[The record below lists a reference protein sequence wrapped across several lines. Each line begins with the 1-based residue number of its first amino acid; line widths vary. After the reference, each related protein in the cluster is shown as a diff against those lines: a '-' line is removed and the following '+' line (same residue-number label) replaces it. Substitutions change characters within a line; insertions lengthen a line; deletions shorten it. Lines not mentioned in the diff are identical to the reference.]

1 MDSYYGEISAL
12 LTALFWTVTAVA
24 FESAGKRVGSLSVNL
39 IRLVIGFLFLSVYT
53 SVSRGYFLPLD
64 AGFYEWKW
72 LFISGLI
79 GFVLGD
85 LCLFSAYVR
94 IGARVSMLIM
104 SLAPPVAALIG
115 YIFLGEIMT
124 IMQIVA
130 MVVIIIGISLVILK
144 RDRSLEKKIKFT
156 YPAVG
161 LLLAF
166 IGALG
171 QALGLVLSKYG
182 MNDYD
187 AFSATQI
194 RVIAGIMG
202 FSVIFFF
209 IGRWRN
215 VFNAVRNIP
224 ALKRI
229 TIGAIF
235 GPFLGVSFSLIAIKY
250 TSTGVAS
257 SLMAIVPVLII
268 LPSVHIFKE
277 RVTVAEIIGAVI
289 TVGGVVL
296 FFI

>member
-1 MDSYYGEISAL
+1 MESYYGEISAL

-39 IRLVIGFLFLSVYT
+39 IRLVIGFLFLGVYAYI
-53 SVSRGYFLPLD
+53 SRGYFLPLD
-64 AGFYEWKW
+64 AGYFEWKW
-72 LFISGLI
+72 LFLSGLV
-79 GFVLGD
+79 GFVIGD

-104 SLAPPVAALIG
+104 SLAPPIAALIG
-115 YIFLGEIMT
+115 YIFLNEVMT
-124 IMQIVA
+124 VMQILA
-130 MVVIIIGISLVILK
+130 MIVIILGISLVILK
-144 RDRSLEKKIKFT
+144 RDRGVERKIRFT
-156 YPAVG
+156 YPVLG

-166 IGALG
+166 VGAIG
-171 QALGLVLSKYG
+171 QALGLVLSKHG
-182 MNDYD
+182 MNGYD

-194 RVIAGIMG
+194 RVIAGIAG

-215 VFNAVRNIP
+215 VFNALKNIP

-235 GPFLGVSFSLIAIKY
+235 GPFLGVSFSLIAVKY
-250 TSTGVAS
+250 TTTGVAS

-268 LPSVHIFKE
+268 LPSVHLFKE
-277 RVTVAEIIGAVI
+277 RVTIAEIIGAVI
-289 TVGGVVL
+289 TVIGVVM

>member
-1 MDSYYGEISAL
+1 MESYYGEISAL

-39 IRLVIGFLFLSVYT
+39 IRLVIGFLFLGVYT
-53 SVSRGYFLPLD
+53 YISRGYFLPLD
-64 AGFYEWKW
+64 AGYYEWKW
-72 LFISGLI
+72 LFLSGLV
-79 GFVLGD
+79 GFVIGD

-104 SLAPPVAALIG
+104 SLAPPIAAFIG
-115 YIFLGEIMT
+115 YIFLDEMMT
-124 IMQIVA
+124 SMQIVA

-144 RDRSLEKKIKFT
+144 RDRGVDRKIRFT
-156 YPAVG
+156 YPVIG

-166 IGALG
+166 IGAVG
-171 QALGLVLSKYG
+171 QALGLVLSKHG
-182 MNDYD
+182 MNGYD

-194 RVIAGIMG
+194 RVIAGIAG
-202 FSVIFFF
+202 FSVMFFF
-209 IGRWRN
+209 IGRWGN
-215 VFNAVRNIP
+215 VFNAIKNIP

-235 GPFLGVSFSLIAIKY
+235 GPFLGVSFSLIAVKY
-250 TSTGVAS
+250 TTTGVAS

-268 LPSVHIFKE
+268 LPSVHLFKE
-277 RVTVAEIIGAVI
+277 RVTVAEIVGAVI
-289 TVGGVVL
+289 TVIGVVM